1 MSIILQITY
10 HDILETTFMKRKWL
24 SYVGARWRD
33 FKSKLTTKYVFSE
46 MGNESDDYDNNKNG
60 NFEKPLVKCLYI
72 LTRRLG

>member
-46 MGNESDDYDNNKNG
+46 MGNESG
-60 NFEKPLVKCLYI
+60 NFENPLVKCLYI